1 MTCPGDER
9 LATKGEVEEAF
20 QEEVAISR
28 IARSAIYP
36 RDTYGQTH
44 ILTDSGTG
52 VLMHLNQK
60 QGFKWDKGRQQQTR
74 TYLSFL
80 REDSCVSQV
89 TV

>member
-9 LATKGEVEEAF
+9 LATKGEGEEAF
-20 QEEVAISR
+20 QEVAMSR

-36 RDTYGQTH
+36 KDTYGQTH

-60 QGFKWDKGRQQQTR
+60 QGFK
-74 TYLSFL
+74 
-80 REDSCVSQV
+80 
-89 TV
+89 

>member
-9 LATKGEVEEAF
+9 LATKGEGEEAF
-20 QEEVAISR
+20 QEEVAMSR
-28 IARSAIYP
+28 IARSAIYL

-60 QGFKWDKGRQQQTR
+60 QGFK
-74 TYLSFL
+74 
-80 REDSCVSQV
+80 
-89 TV
+89 